1 MPSKSLKT
9 CVLTLTTTQ
18 GIKERCPPGGIDE
31 SQTKLGKQM
40 QALTLK
46 IETLMRAQAQVPI
59 TTPLFPTCDKCRIM
73 HGPRKCT
80 IDDKLTA
87 TMNEINFV
95 GGEEMILITNTI
107 TISIKDKAS
116 D

>member
-1 MPSKSLKT
+1 
-9 CVLTLTTTQ
+9 
-18 GIKERCPPGGIDE
+18 
-31 SQTKLGKQM
+31 M
-40 QALTLK
+40 QALPLK

>member
-1 MPSKSLKT
+1 
-9 CVLTLTTTQ
+9 
-18 GIKERCPPGGIDE
+18 
-31 SQTKLGKQM
+31 M
-40 QALTLK
+40 QALSLK
-46 IETLMRAQAQVPI
+46 IETLMRTQAQVPI

-80 IDDKLTA
+80 IDDKLAA

-116 D
+116 G